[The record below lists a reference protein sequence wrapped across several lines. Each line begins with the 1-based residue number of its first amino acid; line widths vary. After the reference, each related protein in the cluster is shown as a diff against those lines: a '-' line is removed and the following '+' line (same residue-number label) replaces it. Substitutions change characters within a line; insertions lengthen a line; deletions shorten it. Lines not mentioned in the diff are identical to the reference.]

1 MRAIDIKLL
10 RDLRR
15 LWAQALAIALVMAS
29 GVATLVLANGA
40 YRSLEESRSAYYERN
55 RFADV
60 FAAATRA
67 PLSISDRIS
76 AIPGVAAA
84 EPRIVKFALLDVAGL
99 AEPATGLAIS
109 IPDLRAARLN
119 VPYLREGR
127 LPETGRTDEIVV
139 NEQFARANGL
149 GLASRF
155 KAILNG
161 RLRELSIV
169 GIALSPEFIYAIGP
183 GDLMPDDQRFCVM
196 WMSYKALAGLF
207 DLDGAFNN
215 VALSLLPGADESEVM
230 RQADALL
237 ARYGGTGAYGRKDQL
252 SHSFIDAELKQLAAL
267 ARVMPP
273 IFLSVAAFLINIT
286 LSRLV
291 ALEREQIGL
300 LKAVGYE
307 PSTIAWHYIKLV
319 LLIAAVG
326 IAIGFGTGAT
336 LGRGLTRL
344 YANFFHF
351 PVLVFSNDPDVY
363 ALAAL
368 VSAAAAIL
376 GAFKAVR
383 EVLELTPAVAMQPPA
398 PPRYR
403 RILPRL
409 LPERLT
415 LFRPVSQSTVMAF
428 RQMLRRPLR
437 AGLTMLGLALG
448 VALLVTALMSFDAV
462 EEMVEIAFH
471 HTDRQ
476 DATINFADAVSSRA
490 VEAVGHLPGV
500 LRVEPYRS
508 ASVRLTNGPRSRRL
522 TIIGKPVG
530 IDLSRVLDINL
541 RPVRLPETGLMLGT
555 RVAQLLAS
563 KSGDLVDVEVLEGRR
578 YTTRVPVTGIIESYF
593 GLVVFMDIEALNSL
607 LGEGRRVN
615 GTYIRYDGAQSASL
629 FREIKRTPMIESLG
643 LQRRALKRF
652 RETIALNINY
662 MVFVYVSL
670 AVIIAFG
677 IVYNSARI
685 QLSERAR
692 ELASLRVL
700 GFTRSEVSRVLLTE
714 LAILSVVSL
723 PIGWLMGYGFGW
735 LLIQSYSS
743 DLYRAPF
750 VITTPTFAKA
760 ALVVLAAATASALIV
775 RRRIDRLD
783 LVAVLKTRE

>member
-1 MRAIDIKLL
+1 VRTIDIKLL

-15 LWAQALAIALVMAS
+15 LWAQALAIALVMAA

-55 RFADV
+55 HFADV
-60 FAAATRA
+60 FATATRV
-67 PLSISDRIS
+67 PSFVSDRIA
-76 AIPGVAAA
+76 AIPGVAAT
-84 EPRIVKFALLDVAGL
+84 EPRIVKFALLDVDGL

-109 IPDLRAARLN
+109 IPDLHAPRLN

-127 LPETGRTDEIVV
+127 LPETGRTDEVVV
-139 NEQFARANGL
+139 NEQFARANGFHM
-149 GLASRF
+149 ASRF

-161 RLRELSIV
+161 RLRELNIV

-183 GDLMPDDQRFCVM
+183 GDLMPDDQRFCVI

-207 DLDGAFNN
+207 NLDGAFNS
-215 VALSLLPGADESEVM
+215 VSLALLPGADESEVM
-230 RQADALL
+230 RQTDALL
-237 ARYGGTGAYGRKDQL
+237 ARYGGTGAYGRKDQF

-286 LSRLV
+286 LSRLI
-291 ALEREQIGL
+291 ALEREQVGL
-300 LKAVGYE
+300 LKAVGYK

-319 LLIAAVG
+319 LLIAAAG
-326 IAIGFGTGAT
+326 IAIGAGTGAV

-351 PVLVFSNDPDVY
+351 PVLVFSNDPNVY

-368 VSAAAAIL
+368 VSASAAVL
-376 GAFKAVR
+376 GAFKGVR
-383 EVLELTPAVAMQPPA
+383 DVLVLTPAVAMQPPA
-398 PPRYR
+398 PPRYQ

-409 LPERLT
+409 LPERLAPS
-415 LFRPVSQSTVMAF
+415 RAVSQSTVMAF
-428 RQMLRRPLR
+428 RHMLRRPLR
-437 AGLTMLGLALG
+437 AGLTLLGLALA
-448 VALLVTALMSFDAV
+448 VALLVTALMSFDSV
-462 EEMVEIAFH
+462 EEMVDIAFH
-471 HTDRQ
+471 QTDRQ
-476 DATINFADAVSSRA
+476 DATINFTDAVSSRT
-490 VEAVGHLPGV
+490 VEAVAHLPGV

-508 ASVRLTNGPRSRRL
+508 ASVRLSNGPRSRRL

-530 IDLSRVLDINL
+530 MDLSRVLDINL
-541 RPVRLPETGLMLGT
+541 RPTRLPETGLMLGT
-555 RVAQLLAS
+555 RVAALLAL
-563 KSGDLVDVEVLEGRR
+563 KAGDLVDVEVLEGRR

-593 GLVVFMDIEALNSL
+593 GLVVFMDIDALNSL

-615 GTYIRYDGAQSASL
+615 GAHVRYDSAQSTPL
-629 FREIKRTPMIESLG
+629 FQEIKRTPAVASVG
-643 LQRRALKRF
+643 LQQRALKRF
-652 RETIALNINY
+652 RETIAQNINY

-700 GFTRSEVSRVLLTE
+700 GFTRGEVSRVLLTE
-714 LAILSVVSL
+714 LAILSVGSL
-723 PIGWLMGYGFGW
+723 PFGWLIGYGFGW

-750 VITTPTFAKA
+750 VIATPTYAKA
-760 ALVVLAAATASALIV
+760 ALVVLAAVTASALVV

-783 LVAVLKTRE
+783 LIAVLKTRE

>member
-29 GVATLVLANGA
+29 GVATLILANGA

-60 FAAATRA
+60 FATATRA
-67 PLSISDRIS
+67 PISVSDRIA

-84 EPRIVKFALLDVAGL
+84 EPRIVKFALLDVPGL

-109 IPDLRAARLN
+109 IPDQRAARLD

-127 LPETGRTDEIVV
+127 LPETGQVDEVVV
-139 NEQFARANGL
+139 NEQFVRANGF

-196 WMSYKALAGLF
+196 WMSYRALAGLF
-207 DLDGAFNN
+207 DLDGAFNSI
-215 VALSLLPGADESEVM
+215 ALSLLPGADESEVM
-230 RQADALL
+230 RQTDALL
-237 ARYGGTGAYGRKDQL
+237 ARHGGTGAYGRKDQL
-252 SHSFIDAELKQLAAL
+252 SHAFIDAELKQLAAL

-300 LKAVGYE
+300 LKAVGYK
-307 PSTIAWHYIKLV
+307 PPTIAWHYIKLV
-319 LLIAAVG
+319 LLIAVVG
-326 IAIGFGTGAT
+326 IAIGFATGAT

-351 PVLVFSNDPDVY
+351 PVLVFSNDFRIY

-368 VSAAAAIL
+368 VSATAAIL

-403 RILPRL
+403 RFVLSP
-409 LPERLT
+409 LPER
-415 LFRPVSQSTVMAF
+415 RGPSRAVSQFTVMAF
-428 RQMLRRPLR
+428 RNMLHRPLR
-437 AGLTMLGLALG
+437 AGLTMLGLALA
-448 VALLVTALMSFDAV
+448 VALLVTALMSFDSV

-471 HTDRQ
+471 QTDRQ
-476 DATINFADAVSSRA
+476 DATINFTDAVSSRA
-490 VEAVGHLPGV
+490 VEAVAHLPGV

-508 ASVRLTNGPRSRRL
+508 ASVRLSNGPRSRRL

-530 IDLSRVLDINL
+530 VDLSRVLDIDL

-555 RVAQLLAS
+555 RVAELLDL
-563 KSGDLVDVEVLEGRR
+563 KPGDLVDVEVLEGRR
-578 YTTRVPVTGIIESYF
+578 YTTRVPVTDIIESYF
-593 GLVVFMDIEALNSL
+593 GLVVFMDIDALNTL

-629 FREIKRTPMIESLG
+629 FREIKRTPAIASVG

-652 RETIALNINY
+652 RETIAQNINY

-700 GFTRSEVSRVLLTE
+700 GFTRGEVSQVLLTE
-714 LAILSVVSL
+714 LAILTVASL
-723 PIGWLMGYGFGW
+723 PFGWLIGYGFSW

-750 VITTPTFAKA
+750 VIATPTFAKA
-760 ALVVLAAATASALIV
+760 ALVVLAAAIASALIV
-775 RRRIDRLD
+775 RHRIDRLE